1 MPERSSIR
9 DLLRLL
15 RGHSRAVTAAL
26 ALTLLGAGFGLLQ
39 PLLAGHTIDAVRQGQ
54 PVAALVAG
62 LIVFFVLQVASD
74 TAGYF
79 LLERTGEGIVLGL
92 RRALVQR
99 LLRLRMD
106 VYERYRIGDLISRAG
121 NDTAV
126 LQDIAGRG
134 FVHIIVGVATAVAAA
149 VLMLSVDVLLF
160 VLVVAVFGGALAGVA
175 GVLEGIQAA
184 GKAQQA
190 AVGAFTAEAERALS
204 TVRTIRVS
212 RAEEREG
219 RRLLGAAA
227 DAYRAGVR
235 GALLTA
241 LANPAA
247 QVAAT
252 GSFLLVLVIGGM
264 RVATGD
270 IALGSLVTILL
281 YAMYLLVPLGNLM
294 DGVTTIK
301 RAQGALVRINEVD
314 RLPIEDDGEHA
325 PPQPVPR
332 SAAALPGRVLEFDGV
347 SFGYGEAADAVRDI
361 TFSLAPG
368 TRTALVGESGAGK
381 STLFALA
388 CRFHDPD
395 SGTIRYYGEPSQT
408 LSRSRCRGRIALVE
422 QDSPVLFG
430 SIREN
435 LAFAAPDVSDDRMR
449 EALGQ
454 VNLEGLLN
462 RLEEDLGSPVG
473 EHGRLLSGGERQ
485 RLAIARALLTRP
497 AILLMDEPTANLDPE
512 SEDAVL
518 AALRGL
524 PSDCALLMITHRP
537 STLRAADRVLVL
549 HGGKLVAEGTHTELV
564 AADPRYHRIFG
575 GVPANGS
582 AADSEEDPDGMD
594 R

>member
-1 MPERSSIR
+1 M
-9 DLLRLL
+9 L

-39 PLLAGHTIDAVRQGQ
+39 PLLAGRTIDAVRQEQ
-54 PVAALVAG
+54 PAAALVAG

-79 LLERTGEGIVLGL
+79 LLQRTGEGIVLGL

-134 FVHIIVGVATAVAAA
+134 FVHIIVGVATAAAAA

-212 RAEEREG
+212 RAEDREG

-264 RVATGD
+264 RVAAGD

-325 PPQPVPR
+325 PPPQPAPR
-332 SAAALPGRVLEFDGV
+332 SSAALPGRVLEFDGV
-347 SFGYGEAADAVRDI
+347 SFGYGEDTDAVRDI

-435 LAFAAPDVSDDRMR
+435 LAFAAPGVSDDRMR

-462 RLEEDLGSPVG
+462 RLDEDLDSPVG

-485 RLAIARALLTRP
+485 RLAIARALLARP

-537 STLRAADRVLVL
+537 STLRAADWVLVL
-549 HGGKLVAEGTHTELV
+549 HGGELIAEGTHTELV

-575 GVPANGS
+575 GVPASGS